1 MHKEIHLDHHPHHT
15 ALDRLFRYAEFLN
28 FGEVH
33 IKFDHATGLKA
44 IIAIHNLKRGP
55 GIGGCRLVHYPTTD
69 DALEDALR
77 LAYMMSLKAAISN
90 LPHGGAK
97 AVLILP
103 NVIKDR
109 KAYLEVFAGFIHEL
123 GGRYVTAVDS
133 GTSIADMNIIAA
145 HTPYVTCV
153 TAAGDSGDPSPYT
166 ALGVRRGIEA
176 AVKAKLGREHLEGIH
191 VAIQGVGHAGYALA
205 KELNA
210 LGVRLTLCDINQ
222 LMLERCV
229 AEFGATICPP
239 DDIYD
244 VVADVFSPCALGAVL
259 NLNTIKR
266 LRTPIVAGSANNQ
279 LAHHHYSVLL
289 HEHGI
294 LYAPDFVINAGG
306 LIYAAAMYDHADS
319 VRAREQVSNIY
330 HTIMTIFERS
340 NAENRATYEIAEA
353 MALEGLR

>member
-1 MHKEIHLDHHPHHT
+1 MHKEVYVPHSHHT

-28 FGEVH
+28 YGEVH
-33 IKFDHATGLKA
+33 IKFDHVTGLKA
-44 IIAIHNLKRGP
+44 IIAIHNLNRGP
-55 GIGGCRLVHYPTTD
+55 AIGGCRLVHYATTD

-77 LAYMMSLKAAISN
+77 LAYMMSLKAAVSH

-97 AVLILP
+97 AVLIKP
-103 NVIKDR
+103 HEIKDR
-109 KAYLEVFAGFIHEL
+109 KAYLESFAKFVHEL

-153 TAAGDSGDPSPYT
+153 TAPGDSGDPSPHT

-176 AVKAKLGREHLEGIH
+176 AVKVKLGKDHLEGIH
-191 VAIQGVGHAGYALA
+191 VAIQGVGHVGYELA

-210 LGVRLTLCDINQ
+210 LGARLTICDINQ
-222 LMLERCV
+222 QMLDRCV
-229 AEFGATICPP
+229 SEFNATICSSEE
-239 DDIYD
+239 IYE
-244 VVADVFSPCALGAVL
+244 VAADVFAPCALGAVL

-279 LAHHHYSVLL
+279 LAHQHYSVLL

-306 LIYAAAMYDHADS
+306 LIYAAAMYDHADPI
-319 VRAREQVSNIY
+319 RARDQVSNIY
-330 HTIMTIFERS
+330 DTLLEIFER
-340 NAENRATYEIAEA
+340 AKVANRGTHEIAEA
-353 MALEGLR
+353 IAFERLR